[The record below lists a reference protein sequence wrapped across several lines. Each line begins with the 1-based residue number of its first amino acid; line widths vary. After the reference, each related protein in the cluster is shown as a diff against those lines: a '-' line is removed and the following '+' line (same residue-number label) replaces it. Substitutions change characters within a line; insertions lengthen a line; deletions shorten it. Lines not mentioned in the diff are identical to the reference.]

1 MCYILALLWAE
12 FGYSPTGTAIY
23 QEDKIMTPKELYDWA
38 AEMGAENYDIEIE
51 HEGVYAF
58 VKYDVEEN
66 QLSLSRK
73 EEQLIIDI

>member
-1 MCYILALLWAE
+1 
-12 FGYSPTGTAIY
+12 
-23 QEDKIMTPKELYDWA
+23 MTPKELYDWA
-38 AEMGAENYDIEIE
+38 VEMGAENYDIQIE